1 MEKNIIDKKLFFKFI
16 NLIEANDIFFW
27 LDYGTLLG
35 AHREKAFISGDG
47 DIDIG
52 VWSEDYWKIRKIID
66 LSGWKYKSI
75 WRREITV
82 YDESNPAFH
91 LDLFF
96 YDKHNDECYSYVY
109 LENKVNKEIEVE
121 SRMTTPSELLQE
133 FKSIDFYNHDFN
145 VPKKTGEY
153 LTNHYGEWKNKDS
166 KWYFSASQN
175 IDRTHSLISIIIP
188 TFLRDDKVKR
198 CVESLLKTYGDV
210 NRFQPLFKIYIGEQA
225 DSSADKKAFYQY
237 ITDLGHRV
245 INLPYNCGLS
255 YARNCLINQ
264 TKSPFILIADD
275 DYVFDRLTDFSPM
288 INLLLSDENVGIVG
302 GALNDRETLPTRIYI
317 DKLKNGAQN
326 RITFIPKPAKYLES
340 IHTTLQKSYKYFKT
354 EIVPNFFLAKREI
367 FSDIQW
373 DAELKLAEHSDFFIR
388 LKTTKW
394 KVMFTPDVVVQH
406 HPESNPAE
414 YDAFRNVKNGT
425 NCMLGLT
432 KMRQKYNL
440 LQTNNFV
447 FPTNIENTY
456 LTSSKIKI
464 VQLARIPCANSGL
477 ELSNLINKYS
487 EIFQSRYILGTEYGG
502 KYTNIPYRKFP
513 MDLYWQTQ
521 REECLEVLK
530 DADII
535 HVHHDIIVDNDLI
548 EILKTKKVIWTLYNL
563 SQSLQYDNNSFNR
576 NYINKCRMFSN
587 IITVADQSLQR
598 KMFSDITDIR
608 LPLIKMLFNEDT
620 DKHNKIPVVVY
631 APTNKE
637 NTGIA
642 TKKYN
647 EVLAIINELRTQ
659 GYEFEFDLV
668 EGIPYEMNLDRKRK
682 ADILIDDVD
691 PNFEKFHNSSLEAA
705 CFGAI
710 ALTNYTGPDYPFIKT
725 TITTLKETLIKF
737 ITQPDLLKLEQ
748 KKIVEWKNENY
759 VPEKLLKLYEVIYY
773 DLINGKFFI
782 KENVLTPEPTTTP
795 VVNLAKEDTV
805 KLIINYLNN
814 SRINFCLLNQS
825 CLEAVNKKAIIS
837 EKLYLGVSSIVEKNM
852 ILNQFPQYTTLLDIS
867 VEYKRK
873 TKPGTLYG
881 LNVNV
886 PVPVVAYLQQ
896 LFGADW
902 EKL

>member
-1 MEKNIIDKKLFFKFI
+1 
-16 NLIEANDIFFW
+16 
-27 LDYGTLLG
+27 
-35 AHREKAFISGDG
+35 
-47 DIDIG
+47 
-52 VWSEDYWKIRKIID
+52 
-66 LSGWKYKSI
+66 
-75 WRREITV
+75 
-82 YDESNPAFH
+82 
-91 LDLFF
+91 
-96 YDKHNDECYSYVY
+96 
-109 LENKVNKEIEVE
+109 
-121 SRMTTPSELLQE
+121 
-133 FKSIDFYNHDFN
+133 
-145 VPKKTGEY
+145 
-153 LTNHYGEWKNKDS
+153 
-166 KWYFSASQN
+166 
-175 IDRTHSLISIIIP
+175 
-188 TFLRDDKVKR
+188 
-198 CVESLLKTYGDV
+198 
-210 NRFQPLFKIYIGEQA
+210 
-225 DSSADKKAFYQY
+225 
-237 ITDLGHRV
+237 
-245 INLPYNCGLS
+245 
-255 YARNCLINQ
+255 
-264 TKSPFILIADD
+264 
-275 DYVFDRLTDFSPM
+275 
-288 INLLLSDENVGIVG
+288 
-302 GALNDRETLPTRIYI
+302 
-317 DKLKNGAQN
+317 
-326 RITFIPKPAKYLES
+326 
-340 IHTTLQKSYKYFKT
+340 
-354 EIVPNFFLAKREI
+354 
-367 FSDIQW
+367 
-373 DAELKLAEHSDFFIR
+373 
-388 LKTTKW
+388 
-394 KVMFTPDVVVQH
+394 
-406 HPESNPAE
+406 
-414 YDAFRNVKNGT
+414 
-425 NCMLGLT
+425 
-432 KMRQKYNL
+432 
-440 LQTNNFV
+440 
-447 FPTNIENTY
+447 
-456 LTSSKIKI
+456 
-464 VQLARIPCANSGL
+464 
-477 ELSNLINKYS
+477 
-487 EIFQSRYILGTEYGG
+487 
-502 KYTNIPYRKFP
+502 
-513 MDLYWQTQ
+513 
-521 REECLEVLK
+521 
-530 DADII
+530 
-535 HVHHDIIVDNDLI
+535 
-548 EILKTKKVIWTLYNL
+548 
-563 SQSLQYDNNSFNR
+563 
-576 NYINKCRMFSN
+576 
-587 IITVADQSLQR
+587 
-598 KMFSDITDIR
+598 MFSDITDIR